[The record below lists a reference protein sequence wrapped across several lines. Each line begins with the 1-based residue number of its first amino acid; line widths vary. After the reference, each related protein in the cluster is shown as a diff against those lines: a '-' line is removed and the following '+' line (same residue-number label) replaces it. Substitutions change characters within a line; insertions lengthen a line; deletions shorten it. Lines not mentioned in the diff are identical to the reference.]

1 MFFFLSYVSYFLR
14 SFSLVPV
21 AAFAWAPDSLQLCRL
36 CGSLSVS
43 QARCPL
49 SRYLATH
56 STTPA
61 SSHTDNPL
69 GRHTPED
76 TQRCHFCDKAEEKKV
91 EPKGVFILIALY
103 FTCNL
108 EMEPEQRDSKSEILL
123 IHPDKLTLSTVLPV
137 GIFSVGIKTGSDCGE
152 LAWNTHTGKQRKNW
166 QRVWA

>member
-14 SFSLVPV
+14 SVSLVPV
-21 AAFAWAPDSLQLCRL
+21 VAFAWAPDSLQLCRL
-36 CGSLSVS
+36 WGSLSVS

-61 SSHTDNPL
+61 SSHIDNPL

-76 TQRCHFCDKAEEKKV
+76 HGVILVTKLRKKK
-91 EPKGVFILIALY
+91 EGLRGVFILISLY

-108 EMEPEQRDSKSEILL
+108 EIQLEHRDSKSEILL
-123 IHPDKLTLSTVLPV
+123 IHPDKRQSESL
-137 GIFSVGIKTGSDCGE
+137 
-152 LAWNTHTGKQRKNW
+152 LALCYQSASFQLG
-166 QRVWA
+166 